1 YSLHDTSRILG
12 FYQLY
17 RVSNYPTL
25 LEVSFL
31 VKGFLATGYS
41 IQEAVTSLKYFQ
53 KRLQT
58 RKYML

>member
-1 YSLHDTSRILG
+1 YYSLHDTSRILG

-41 IQEAVTSLKYFQ
+41 IQEAVISLHLSSRHAQEKA
-53 KRLQT
+53 L
-58 RKYML
+58 